1 MPSPLTIGTLAL
13 LALGV
18 VVGPAQ
24 AATATSAAVPLSAK
38 TTTCTTGEDDGSRAA
53 TFTGSM
59 PAIAGTQRM
68 QMRFVLVQR
77 LGEKGAY
84 KRVEVPGW
92 GGWQKSD
99 FGRPGFV
106 FTKRVEA
113 LAAPASYRAQITF
126 KWLDK
131 KSHTQRTVT
140 KTSTACAQPDPR
152 PDLTLAA
159 LDITAE
165 DATHAVYTV
174 AVSNDGR
181 SDAAPFTVTVTVD
194 GVVQPPLPL
203 GPLAAGERV
212 QGTITGTRC
221 APGSTVTVT
230 VDAQGA
236 VDESDEADDTVQR
249 PCQIG

>member
-1 MPSPLTIGTLAL
+1 MRSSLTIGTLAL
-13 LALGV
+13 LALGAA
-18 VVGPAQ
+18 VGPAQ
-24 AATATSAAVPLSAK
+24 ASSSTVPLSAK
-38 TTTCTTGEDDGSRAA
+38 TTTCTTGEDDSSRAA

-77 LGEKGAY
+77 LGAKGHY
-84 KRVEVPGW
+84 KRVDVPVW

-99 FGRPGFV
+99 PGRPGFV

-131 KSHTQRTVT
+131 KNHTQRTVT
-140 KTSTACAQPDPR
+140 RTSTACVQPDPR

-181 SDAAPFTVTVTVD
+181 SDAVPFTVTVTVD
-194 GVVQPPLPL
+194 GAVLPPLTL
-203 GPLAAGERV
+203 DSLAAGERV
-212 QGTITGTRC
+212 QGTITGARC

-236 VDESDEADDTVQR
+236 IDESDEADVVER